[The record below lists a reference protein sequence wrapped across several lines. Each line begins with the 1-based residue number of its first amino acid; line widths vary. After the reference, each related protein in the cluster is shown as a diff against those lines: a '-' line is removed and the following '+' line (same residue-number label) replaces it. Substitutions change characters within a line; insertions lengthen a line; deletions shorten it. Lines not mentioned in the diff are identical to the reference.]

1 MAHVHARG
9 RSVLAAL
16 LTLPLLLAG
25 CGGGDS
31 GGTTSGGGAGGS
43 AGGNAI
49 PVGIVTT
56 TSGLLG
62 GYGNQYVTGL
72 RAGVDYATQGSN
84 AVKGRPIDL
93 RIVDDG
99 GDPAKAVSA
108 ATDLVGQGVKVL
120 AGTASSGVAVQLA
133 PFAKENDALYI
144 SGPAATD
151 AVTGINKN
159 TFRSGRQT
167 YQDVA
172 TAASL
177 LENVSGKV
185 LVFAQE
191 SEFGK
196 GNVAAVKAVLGSK
209 GATVEE
215 LLAPLNAN
223 EFTPFAQQIKDR
235 KPDLLFVAWAGE
247 TTSGMWQALQQ
258 QGVFDATT
266 VTTGLGDTASFSAYG
281 KDPQDIRFLA
291 HYFAQAPDNDVNRAL
306 VQRAPKADL
315 FSPDGFVAGQMIVR
329 ALSEGDPKDTA
340 SMVRALEGWSFDAP
354 KGRQTIRAEDHAMLQ
369 PMFTAQLSGEPA
381 SRTAK
386 RLSVLPPEAVAPPAK
401 RIP

>member
-1 MAHVHARG
+1 MTPRTARLLG
-9 RSVLAAL
+9 ALALPAL
-16 LTLPLLLAG
+16 LLTAA
-25 CGGGDS
+25 CGGSESDTAS
-31 GGTTSGGGAGGS
+31 GGTPASSSGGGEP
-43 AGGNAI
+43 I
-49 PVGIVTT
+49 TVGVVTS
-56 TSGLLG
+56 TSGALA
-62 GYGNQYVTGL
+62 GYGAQYLAGLKAGLADATG
-72 RAGVDYATQGSN
+72 GTN
-84 AVKGRPIDL
+84 AVEGRPVTL
-93 RIVDDG
+93 EIVDDG
-99 GDPAKAVSA
+99 GDPAKAITA
-108 ATDLVGQGVKVL
+108 ATDLAGRGVKVL
-120 AGTASSGVAVQLA
+120 VGTASSGVAVKLA
-133 PFAKENDALYI
+133 PFAEENDLLYI
-144 SGPAATD
+144 SGAAASD
-151 AVTGINKN
+151 AITGVNKN
-159 TFRSGRQT
+159 TFRAGRQT

-172 TAASL
+172 TAATL
-177 LENVSGKV
+177 LDGAASKV
-185 LVFAQE
+185 LVFAQDT
-191 SEFGK
+191 EFGK